1 MFWCY
6 KYATKTLLLSKKN
19 TEHKIWQKS
28 RKISCFLSKKLKR
41 IGNALDVVKWQI
53 SRRSADQKNK
63 KKIVN
68 ALGVVKRQIW
78 RQSAEIAGLL
88 QKLQCNKIPFIANWN
103 IPDVY
108 FLKDPLTVKWAK
120 TRKEQCSSYSPQW
133 TENEKIVQ

>member
-1 MFWCY
+1 M
-6 KYATKTLLLSKKN
+6 SKKN

-63 KKIVN
+63 KKIAN

-88 QKLQCNKIPFIANWN
+88 QINCNAIRYPLLQIGIC
-103 IPDVY
+103 
-108 FLKDPLTVKWAK
+108 
-120 TRKEQCSSYSPQW
+120 QCILS
-133 TENEKIVQ
+133 